1 MVVRFKVPVVRNRLF
16 QDPPR
21 TMRPEII
28 CIYRIIEATIGAL
41 MGYHLL

>member
-1 MVVRFKVPVVRNRLF
+1 MLFDLRLPVVRNRLF

-21 TMRPEII
+21 TIWPEII
-28 CIYRIIEATIGAL
+28 CIYRLIEANIGAL